1 MKKTRTFRLIVGL
14 LACAAVF
21 FFAYAAS
28 TRAFTGPS
36 ATPPNNGA
44 IIPINMGGTGATTTA
59 QALANL
65 GAAASGANSDIT
77 SLTPLTGNPL
87 QIGNAGFT
95 IGSSLFGTDQGGNIE
110 LGGNNS
116 VANPVSGGIP
126 YIDFHY
132 GTGTAQD
139 YNVRIINN
147 ANNSLGIYANG
158 SLTLNVGST
167 STDSVV
173 AGSGLGVVKSGVIK
187 FSDNSSQS
195 TAASG
200 GVPSGADVLSTS
212 SAAPSGFTY
221 TGNTMPIGGTTYY
234 IMSKN

>member
-1 MKKTRTFRLIVGL
+1 M
-14 LACAAVF
+14 
-21 FFAYAAS
+21 
-28 TRAFTGPS
+28 
-36 ATPPNNGA
+36 
-44 IIPINMGGTGATTTA
+44 
-59 QALANL
+59 
-65 GAAASGANSDIT
+65 
-77 SLTPLTGNPL
+77 
-87 QIGNAGFT
+87 
-95 IGSSLFGTDQGGNIE
+95 E
-110 LGGNNS
+110 LGGNAAGS
-116 VANPVSGGIP
+116 ANTFINAAGATP